1 MKHCGMLLRMP
12 WEESGEGLKKGCGR
26 GKRAALRTEKLVLL
40 GWVCA
45 GAARLPLSA
54 FGQAWRRVGSS

>member
-40 GWVCA
+40 G
-45 GAARLPLSA
+45 
-54 FGQAWRRVGSS
+54 